1 MKQHIE
7 NLIAFEIEKGIIE
20 SRDYHYVKNQ
30 LYYLLG
36 ETILDEK
43 FSPQLIQ
50 TPSEALE
57 PILDILVQKGRLH
70 DSVVERD
77 LFDAKIMN
85 VFSSLPSTLE
95 KNYYALHKT
104 SKSKATDYL
113 YNYAKSLNYIRYDR
127 ILKNISF
134 DYNPGHVDLQI
145 TINLSKP
152 EKDPKDII
160 KAAKFT
166 DVNYPLCVLCKEN
179 EGFSGNQKRDSRDQ
193 HRLIELQLNGEDWYF
208 QYSPYIYYNEHA
220 IVLSKEH
227 VPMKISKQTF
237 ENLFELVDQFDGYF
251 FGSNAD
257 LPIVGGS
264 ILSHDHYQGGKHKF
278 PIENAKK
285 ITSFKSNDIDVDL
298 LDWPLST
305 IRLRSKNKTSV
316 VGFADKVLA
325 AWKNYTN
332 PDLDIIAYSGTTPH
346 NTITPVARYKDDYYE
361 LDLILRNNR
370 TTDTYPLGIFHPHA
384 DKHHIKKENIGL
396 IEAIGLAILP
406 ARLID
411 AVAQLKAYYFDQK
424 PLNEQTTIH
433 QRWFDQIAKQQT
445 LRADNFDDIIKF
457 EIGKVFE
464 QVLIDCGVFKKGSY
478 EAFISFVKEL
488 IV

>member
-7 NLIAFEIEKGIIE
+7 NLIAFEIKQGIIKT
-20 SRDYHYVKNQ
+20 RDYNYVKNQ

-43 FSPQLIQ
+43 FTPQPIN
-50 TPSEALE
+50 TPSDALE
-57 PILDILVQKGRLH
+57 PILDLLVAKKRIPN
-70 DSVVERD
+70 SVVERD

-85 VFSSLPSTLE
+85 VFASLPSTLE
-95 KNYYALHKT
+95 KIYYSLHQT
-104 SKSKATDYL
+104 SKRKATDFL

-134 DYNPGHVDLQI
+134 NYKPGHIDLQI

-152 EKDPKDII
+152 EKDPKDIM
-160 KAAKFT
+160 KAAKLG

-193 HRLIELQLNGEDWYF
+193 HRLIKLQLNNEDWFF

-220 IVLSKEH
+220 IVLSSEH
-227 VPMKISKQTF
+227 VPMKISKRTF

-278 PIENAKK
+278 PIEDAKDL
-285 ITSFKSNDIDVDL
+285 TSFKSNDLSIHL

-305 IRLRSKNKTSV
+305 IRVKGENKISIIN
-316 VGFADKVLA
+316 FADKVLA

-332 PDLDIIAYSGTTPH
+332 PSLDILAYSGDTPH
-346 NTITPVARYKDDYYE
+346 NTVTPVARYKDGFYE

-370 TTDTYPLGIFHPHA
+370 TTDKHPLGIFHPHA
-384 DKHHIKKENIGL
+384 NKHHIKKENIGL

-406 ARLID
+406 ARLIH
-411 AVAQLKAYYFDQK
+411 AMENLKAYYFDKK
-424 PLNEQTTIH
+424 PLDEQTKAH
-433 QRWFDQIAKQQT
+433 QAWFDQIAIDNKLTQE
-445 LRADNFDDIIKF
+445 NFDDIIKF

-464 QVLIDCGVFKKGSY
+464 QVLIDCGVFKKDNDD
-478 EAFISFVKEL
+478 AFIKFVKEL